1 MIEICLVAIIFFLL
15 LHNFA
20 IQKQYLSHLK
30 ELEAKVLGI
39 ELEGKVATPNEIAEN
54 PYRDISE
61 VSPNEIIK

>member
-1 MIEICLVAIIFFLL
+1 L

-20 IQKQYLSHLK
+20 IQRQYLSHLK
-30 ELEAKVLGI
+30 ELEAEVLGI
-39 ELEGKVATPNEIAEN
+39 DLGGKVATPNEIAEN